1 MTETDFQN
9 GMRERMTRVETKL
22 ESLHH
27 EVELGFKDVR
37 RILHERRDRDSSR
50 GIVGNIALGVAL
62 VASVAAVLGVIIT
75 AS

>member
-9 GMRERMTRVETKL
+9 GMRERMTRVETRL
-22 ESLHH
+22 EALHH

-37 RILHERRDRDSSR
+37 RILHERRDSSR
-50 GIVGNIALGVAL
+50 GLVGNIALGVAL

>member
-37 RILHERRDRDSSR
+37 RILHERRDSSR

>member
-37 RILHERRDRDSSR
+37 RILHERRESSR

-62 VASVAAVLGVIIT
+62 VASIAAVLGVIIT